1 MSAGTVEYD
10 REGNRLTAATPEEME
25 RLRAVEE
32 ARKKYDPSYISHDEA
47 MKIPEQLLSED
58 LMLAARVRESS
69 THWPEGMAPV
79 SEIFQDLPGGAGERT
94 ETQAVDSASLFT
106 GRQVGDE
113 GEAGKA

>member
-1 MSAGTVEYD
+1 MGSGVVEYD

-32 ARKKYDPSYISHDEA
+32 ARKKYDPSYISHDDA
-47 MKIPEQLLSED
+47 VKIPEQLLTENPG
-58 LMLAARVRESS
+58 LAARVRESS

-79 SEIFQDLPGGAGERT
+79 SEIFQDLPGGAGEVT
-94 ETQAVDSASLFT
+94 KTQAVDSASLFT

-113 GEAGKA
+113 GKE